1 MNANAFCLV
10 SENGVHRSTSVWV
23 FQEEL
28 RKLSRLWGGGGGGGM
43 FGDLQVSWG
52 TEVGPGALEINGSYF
67 HNASFT

>member
-1 MNANAFCLV
+1 M
-10 SENGVHRSTSVWV
+10 WV

-43 FGDLQVSWG
+43 FGDLQVPWV

-67 HNASFT
+67 HNASFTCLFFGRMSILSFYGK